1 MVYSRVNLSEK
12 QGELEMEVKR
22 LLRKKTDKDRSEALT
37 ERSYEFDDEV
47 DDEFGEEI
55 PQMTTKSAMWTIG
68 AVVTA
73 LATIGMNICSVI
85 LTTGIVNIISC
96 GIASLVSA
104 TVAVREPLME
114 DLNSEYSYMWCGDK
128 RHQRAF

>member
-22 LLRKKTDKDRSEALT
+22 LRRKKTDQDRSEALT
-37 ERSYEFDDEV
+37 EMSYEFDDEF
-47 DDEFGEEI
+47 DEFGEEI
-55 PQMTTKSAMWTIG
+55 PQMATKSVVWTIG

-85 LTTGIVNIISC
+85 LTTGIVDMISC

-104 TVAVREPLME
+104 TVAVREPFME
-114 DLNSEYSYMWCGDK
+114 DLNSEYLYMRCGDK